1 MTIKINVQ
9 CESCKHIY
17 SLYSQWDST
26 LNEYEWPITI
36 HCIECGDIMNIHY
49 TNNGLKEK
57 DFFAKD
63 QEVRSTMVG
72 FSATLPVP
80 LDIYMQPESHSPMFH
95 STFLNLGRYGF
106 NHNDFQAS
114 ALVIGLLRNNVYPF
128 KDCFKLLLPIM
139 LRGNAQAFILKAKKI
154 FGNDLTSKV
163 DTSIDNC
170 KGMYDALI
178 ESTYKN
184 LMYPKY
190 KDLTNKYYR
199 PLLEFVSN
207 SDKTL
212 LVKTYEELKQNYSL
226 TNWERQEAYQFI
238 GTVVS
243 KIEKFYPTILLI
255 NSPGYDTQKS
265 DLAITTIDEETAN
278 DLYTQGYE
286 TLSHAVH
293 VLVGI
298 ANIVYHGEINDFGL
312 TQAKGKTFQDFVSLN
327 AGTKLNILMQYPE
340 VFQLLN
346 NSYDNRIRN
355 AISHNGV
362 DSIDENQ
369 QIRYHYDSKDDSKVY
384 QTSLIDVVASV
395 YMMLMHIIEIQ
406 VLISVIKSR
415 IR

>member
-1 MTIKINVQ
+1 M
-9 CESCKHIY
+9 
-17 SLYSQWDST
+17 
-26 LNEYEWPITI
+26 
-36 HCIECGDIMNIHY
+36 
-49 TNNGLKEK
+49 
-57 DFFAKD
+57 
-63 QEVRSTMVG
+63 
-72 FSATLPVP
+72 
-80 LDIYMQPESHSPMFH
+80 
-95 STFLNLGRYGF
+95 
-106 NHNDFQAS
+106 
-114 ALVIGLLRNNVYPF
+114 
-128 KDCFKLLLPIM
+128 
-139 LRGNAQAFILKAKKI
+139 
-154 FGNDLTSKV
+154 
-163 DTSIDNC
+163 
-170 KGMYDALI
+170 
-178 ESTYKN
+178 
-184 LMYPKY
+184 
-190 KDLTNKYYR
+190 
-199 PLLEFVSN
+199 
-207 SDKTL
+207 
-212 LVKTYEELKQNYSL
+212 VKTYEELKQNYSL

-255 NSPGYDTQKS
+255 NSPGYDTQKN

-312 TQAKGKTFQDFVSLN
+312 THAKGKTFQDFVSLN

-362 DSIDENQ
+362 DSIDKNQ